1 MRVLKTALG
10 LKTALQENQG
20 QTVALV
26 PTMGALHSG
35 HLSLIARAKAEN
47 DLVVVSIFVNPLQ
60 FGQGEDY
67 QKYPRPIEQDIDLCQ
82 AFDVDI
88 LFAPSVEA
96 MAINQGQQQSLVVP
110 PEHLVANLCGPF
122 RPGHFA
128 GVTTI
133 VCKLFNIVQPNVA
146 YFGEKDFQQ
155 LVILKKMVE
164 DLRLP
169 VIIKGCPTVQDPSG
183 LALSSRNV
191 YLNEQQKA
199 QASGINTS
207 LMLAKEAFSSGERK
221 SSPLLTIVKQSL
233 VQISPK
239 FKLQY
244 LELVDPNN
252 LKQLET
258 IEDTGV
264 IAIAGYFGSTRLI
277 DNILLNAQ
285 KPIVTIDG
293 PAGAGK
299 STVTRKL
306 AKELG
311 LLYLDTGAMY
321 RAAAWLIKSQAI
333 ALEDHVAIA
342 EVMASMQLELLPCD
356 SSKYSCEVYLNQQR
370 ITEQIRSL
378 EVTSLVSQI
387 AAIASVRTVLVKLQK
402 ELGKKGGLIAEGRD
416 MGTEVFPQASLKIFL
431 TASVAERARRRFK
444 DLQNQGIE
452 KVSLEELIHQI
463 TQRDHQDST
472 RKISPLR
479 KAQDAVEIICD
490 DLNLDQV
497 CVNIVDLY
505 LNKINQK

>member
-1 MRVLKTALG
+1 
-10 LKTALQENQG
+10 
-20 QTVALV
+20 
-26 PTMGALHSG
+26 
-35 HLSLIARAKAEN
+35 
-47 DLVVVSIFVNPLQ
+47 
-60 FGQGEDY
+60 
-67 QKYPRPIEQDIDLCQ
+67 
-82 AFDVDI
+82 
-88 LFAPSVEA
+88 
-96 MAINQGQQQSLVVP
+96 
-110 PEHLVANLCGPF
+110 
-122 RPGHFA
+122 
-128 GVTTI
+128 
-133 VCKLFNIVQPNVA
+133 
-146 YFGEKDFQQ
+146 
-155 LVILKKMVE
+155 
-164 DLRLP
+164 
-169 VIIKGCPTVQDPSG
+169 
-183 LALSSRNV
+183 
-191 YLNEQQKA
+191 
-199 QASGINTS
+199 
-207 LMLAKEAFSSGERK
+207 
-221 SSPLLTIVKQSL
+221 
-233 VQISPK
+233 
-239 FKLQY
+239 LQY

-333 ALEDHVAIA
+333 ALEDHVSIA

-479 KAQDAVEIICD
+479 KAQDAVEIITD